1 MIDFIAAYW
10 VNILIVFAIVAVFAL
25 LAVNGKK
32 QIIYKMLCVL
42 VDEAE
47 NQFGGKT
54 GKLKFAYVLEKIYTM
69 LPAVFRVFITY
80 STLERWIEKA
90 LIEMKEYWKEQADIA
105 E

>member
-1 MIDFIAAYW
+1 MIDFIAAYL
-10 VNILIVFAIVAVFAL
+10 VVILVVLAIVAVFAL
-25 LAVNGKK
+25 LAVKGKK

-47 NQFGGKT
+47 NQYGDKT
-54 GKLKFAYVLEKIYTM
+54 GKLKFAYVLENIYTM
-69 LPAVFRVFITY
+69 LPAVFKVFITY

-90 LIEMKEYWKEQADIA
+90 LVEMKEYWEEQAKIA